1 MTVFDFIQQFI
12 LFVIPGVITYLL
24 FCYLTGKRPLTDLLS
39 IAIIFI
45 CSTVSF
51 LLGNLFLVLINM
63 LPFRDFQLADVAQIL
78 AGNTKGLT
86 VPNVITAIVASIIIG
101 ELAVLFWDKNILF
114 KIANSLHITGRT
126 DNDEVWDNMFDSQ
139 PWVIVRD
146 YVSNNVYYGCVVKY
160 SDKTTVREMLLVDV
174 KVYSKHDG
182 DYHMEQVYISR
193 APPEFSIEIDNYIKE
208 SKNKE
213 DSENGK

>member
-24 FCYLTGKRPLTDLLS
+24 FCYLTGRKLLTDLFS

-51 LLGNLFLVLINM
+51 LLGNLFLLLINL
-63 LPFRDFQLADVAQIL
+63 LPSCDYQLADVAQIL
-78 AGNTKGLT
+78 AGNTKGLN
-86 VPNVITAIVASIIIG
+86 VPNVISAIVASIVIG
-101 ELAVLFWDKNILF
+101 ELAVLFWDKNLLF
-114 KIANSLHITGRT
+114 KISNILHITGRT

-146 YVSNNVYYGCVVKY
+146 YVSNNVYYGCVEKY
-160 SDKTTVREMLLVDV
+160 SDKTTVREILLVDV
-174 KVYSKHDG
+174 MVFSKNDG
-182 DYHMEQVYISR
+182 EYHMEQVYISR
-193 APPEFSIEIDNYIKE
+193 TPSEFSIEIDDYTKE
-208 SKNKE
+208 NKSKE
-213 DSENGK
+213 D

>member
-1 MTVFDFIQQFI
+1 MSVFDFIQQFI

-24 FCYLTGKRPLTDLLS
+24 FCYLTGETPLKDLLTVT
-39 IAIIFI
+39 IIFI

-51 LLGNLFLVLINM
+51 VIGNLFLMIIN
-63 LPFRDFQLADVAQIL
+63 LFPCIDIQLADVAQIL

-86 VPNVITAIVASIIIG
+86 VPNVISSIVASIILA
-101 ELAVLFWDKNILF
+101 ELAVLFWDKRILF
-114 KIANSLHITGRT
+114 RIANRLRITGRT

-160 SDKTTVREMLLVDV
+160 SDRTTIREILLVDV
-174 KVYSKHDG
+174 MVYSKNDG
-182 DYHMEQVYISR
+182 EYHMEQVYIARS
-193 APPEFSIEIDNYIKE
+193 PSEFSIEIDKYNEEIE
-208 SKNKE
+208 
-213 DSENGK
+213 ENETS

>member
-1 MTVFDFIQQFI
+1 MSVFDFIQQFI

-24 FCYLTGKRPLTDLLS
+24 FCYLTGRKLLTDLFS

-51 LLGNLFLVLINM
+51 LLGNLLLLLLNL
-63 LPFRDFQLADVAQIL
+63 LPFCDFQLADVAQIL

-86 VPNVITAIVASIIIG
+86 VPNLLAAIVSSILLG
-101 ELAVLFWDKNILF
+101 VLAVLFWDKNFLF
-114 KIANSLHITGRT
+114 KIANHLKISKRT

-146 YVSNNVYYGCVVKY
+146 YVSSNVYYGCVVKY
-160 SDKTTVREMLLVDV
+160 SDRTTIRELLLVDV
-174 KVYSKHDG
+174 MVYSKNDG
-182 DYHMEQVYISR
+182 EYHMEQVYLARS
-193 APPEFSIEIDNYIKE
+193 PSEFSIETDKYNEETKE
-208 SKNKE
+208 NEAS
-213 DSENGK
+213 

>member
-24 FCYLTGKRPLTDLLS
+24 FCYLTGKSPFKDLLTV
-39 IAIIFI
+39 AIIFI

-51 LLGNLFLVLINM
+51 VLGNLFLMLINKIFCTDM
-63 LPFRDFQLADVAQIL
+63 PLADVAQIL

-86 VPNVITAIVASIIIG
+86 VSNVISAIIASIVIG

-114 KIANSLHITGRT
+114 KIANFLHITGRT

-160 SDKTTVREMLLVDV
+160 SDRTAIREILLVDV
-174 KVYSKHDG
+174 MVFSKNDG

-193 APPEFSIEIDNYIKE
+193 APSEFSIEIDKYNE
-208 SKNKE
+208 ETKNNEK
-213 DSENGK
+213 

>member
-1 MTVFDFIQQFI
+1 MSVFDFIQQFI

-24 FCYLTGKRPLTDLLS
+24 FCYLTGRKLLTDLFS

-51 LLGNLFLVLINM
+51 LLGNLLLLLLNL
-63 LPFRDFQLADVAQIL
+63 LPFCDFQLADVAQIL

-86 VPNVITAIVASIIIG
+86 VPNLLAAIVSSILLG
-101 ELAVLFWDKNILF
+101 VLAVLFWDKNLLF
-114 KIANSLHITGRT
+114 KIANHLKISKRP

-160 SDKTTVREMLLVDV
+160 SDRTTIRELLLVDV
-174 KVYSKHDG
+174 MVYSKNDG
-182 DYHMEQVYISR
+182 EYHMEQVYIARS
-193 APPEFSIEIDNYIKE
+193 PSEFSIEIDKYNEETKE
-208 SKNKE
+208 NEAS
-213 DSENGK
+213 

>member
-1 MTVFDFIQQFI
+1 MSVFDFIQQFI

-24 FCYLTGKRPLTDLLS
+24 FCYLTGRKLLTDLFS

-51 LLGNLFLVLINM
+51 LLGNLLLLLLNL
-63 LPFRDFQLADVAQIL
+63 LPFCDFQLADVAQIL

-86 VPNVITAIVASIIIG
+86 VPNLLAAIVSSILLG
-101 ELAVLFWDKNILF
+101 VLAVLFWDKNLLF
-114 KIANSLHITGRT
+114 KIANHLKISKRT

-160 SDKTTVREMLLVDV
+160 SDRTTIRELLLVDV
-174 KVYSKHDG
+174 MVYSKNDG
-182 DYHMEQVYISR
+182 EYHMEQVYIARS
-193 APPEFSIEIDNYIKE
+193 PSEFSIEIDKYNEETKE
-208 SKNKE
+208 NEAS
-213 DSENGK
+213 

>member
-1 MTVFDFIQQFI
+1 MSVFDFIQQFI

-24 FCYLTGKRPLTDLLS
+24 FCYLTGKKPLTDLLS
-39 IAIIFI
+39 VAIIFI

-51 LLGNLFLVLINM
+51 LLGNLLLLLLNL
-63 LPFRDFQLADVAQIL
+63 LPFFNFQLADVAQIL

-86 VPNVITAIVASIIIG
+86 VPNLIAAIVSSILLG
-101 ELAVLFWDKNILF
+101 VVAVLFWDKNLLFRIANRF
-114 KIANSLHITGRT
+114 KITKRT

-139 PWVIVRD
+139 PWVILRD

-160 SDKTTVREMLLVDV
+160 SDKTTTREMLLVDV
-174 KVYSKHDG
+174 NVCSENEG

-193 APPEFSIEIDNYIKE
+193 APSEFSIEIDKYDKE
-208 SKNKE
+208 I
-213 DSENGK
+213 ENNEES